1 MDKAMQSFDLEQ
13 LRTLAAVIDAG
24 SLTAAAPRVFLSQS
38 SVSEQMRKLE
48 ERAGQSLLTRSKAG
62 VAPTEAGTRLLAYAR
77 RILALS
83 DEAFRD
89 LHGETL
95 QGELRLAVTDYFR
108 PGDLTQLLGR
118 LGESYPQVRLNV
130 SILKSDALRA
140 AYAHGDFDVGLAM
153 DIAGASSFSAS
164 AQAAKG
170 SLVRRESL
178 AWLGATGL
186 RVARGEPVRLLAL
199 PDTCSLHQ
207 FTVALLRRRRV
218 PYVLAHVASGVAGL
232 QSAVAAG
239 LGVACLNE
247 SAVCEGVTR
256 LAPPHGLPALPK
268 VAFQLLPG
276 RRGETAFVTRA
287 REMLATHLV

>member
-1 MDKAMQSFDLEQ
+1 MQGFDLEQ
-13 LRTLAAVIDAG
+13 LRTLVAVADAG

-38 SVSEQMRKLE
+38 SVSEQVRKLE

-62 VAPTEAGTRLLAYAR
+62 VSPTEAGLKLLAYAR

-108 PGDLTQLLGR
+108 PGDLTRLLGR

-130 SILKSDALRA
+130 GILKSDELRA
-140 AYAHGDFDVGLAM
+140 AYARGDFDVGLAM
-153 DIAGASSFSAS
+153 NIAGVSTAQPRAS
-164 AQAAKG
+164 
-170 SLVRRESL
+170 VIRRESL
-178 AWLGATGL
+178 AWLGAQGMRL
-186 RVARGEPVRLLAL
+186 ARGEPVRLLAL

-207 FTVALLRRRRV
+207 FTVALLRRKRV
-218 PYVLAHVASGVAGL
+218 PYALAHVASGVAGL
-232 QSAVAAG
+232 QSALAAG

-247 SAVCEGVTR
+247 SAISEGVAR
-256 LAPPHGLPALPK
+256 LATPHGLPALPR
-268 VAFQLLPG
+268 VSFEFLPG
-276 RRGETAFVTRA
+276 RRGETDFVTRA
-287 REMLATHLV
+287 REMLATQLV

>member
-1 MDKAMQSFDLEQ
+1 MQTFDIEQ
-13 LRTLAAVIDAG
+13 LRTLVAVVDAG
-24 SLTAAAPRVFLSQS
+24 SLTAAAPRLFLSQS
-38 SVSEQMRKLE
+38 SVSEQVRKLE

-62 VAPTEAGTRLLAYAR
+62 VAPTEAGLRLVGHAR

-89 LHGETL
+89 LRGETL

-108 PGDLTQLLGR
+108 PGDLTRLLGR
-118 LGESYPQVRLNV
+118 LGQSYPKVRLNV
-130 SILKSDALRA
+130 SILKSDALRE
-140 AYAHGDFDVGLAM
+140 AYGRGEFDVALGM
-153 DIAGASSFSAS
+153 HIAGTPAAAGAEGGAS
-164 AQAAKG
+164 
-170 SLVRRESL
+170 VIRRESL
-178 AWLGATGL
+178 AWLGAAGL
-186 RVARGEPVRLLAL
+186 RLARGEPLQLLAL

-232 QSAVAAG
+232 QSALAAG

-247 SAVCEGVTR
+247 SAACEGVAR
-256 LAPPHGLPALPK
+256 LAPPHGLPALPR
-268 VAFQLLPG
+268 VSFQLLPG

-287 REMLATHLV
+287 RELLATHLA

>member
-1 MDKAMQSFDLEQ
+1 MQGFDLEQ
-13 LRTLAAVIDAG
+13 LRTLVAVADAG
-24 SLTAAAPRVFLSQS
+24 SLTAAAPRVYLSQS
-38 SVSEQMRKLE
+38 SVSEQIRKLE

-62 VAPTEAGTRLLAYAR
+62 VAPTEAGLRLLGHAR

-89 LHGETL
+89 LRGETL

-108 PGDLTQLLGR
+108 PGDLTRLLGR
-118 LGESYPQVRLNV
+118 LGERYPQVRLHV
-130 SILKSDALRA
+130 TILKSDALRT

-153 DIAGASSFSAS
+153 NIAGANAAAS
-164 AQAAKG
+164 G
-170 SLVRRESL
+170 SGAVLRRESL

-186 RVARGEPVRLLAL
+186 RVVRGEPVRLLAL

-207 FTVALLRRRRV
+207 FTVSLLRRRRV

-232 QSAVAAG
+232 QSALAAG

-247 SAVCEGVTR
+247 SAIGEGIAR
-256 LAPPHGLPALPK
+256 LATPHGLPALPR
-268 VAFQLLPG
+268 VAFQWLPA

-287 REMLATHLV
+287 REMLSLQLA

>member
-1 MDKAMQSFDLEQ
+1 MQGFDLEQ
-13 LRTLAAVIDAG
+13 LRTLVAVADAG
-24 SLTAAAPRVFLSQS
+24 SLTAAAPRVYLSQS
-38 SVSEQMRKLE
+38 SVSEQIRKLE

-62 VAPTEAGTRLLAYAR
+62 VAPTEAGLRLLGHAR

-89 LHGETL
+89 LRGETL

-108 PGDLTQLLGR
+108 PGDLTRLLGR
-118 LGESYPQVRLNV
+118 LGERYPQVRLHV
-130 SILKSDALRA
+130 TILKSDALRT

-153 DIAGASSFSAS
+153 NIAGANAV
-164 AQAAKG
+164 AAG
-170 SLVRRESL
+170 SGAVLRRESL

-186 RVARGEPVRLLAL
+186 RLVRGEPVRLLAL

-207 FTVALLRRRRV
+207 FTVSLLRRRRV

-232 QSAVAAG
+232 QSALAAG

-247 SAVCEGVTR
+247 SAIGEGIAR
-256 LAPPHGLPALPK
+256 LAPPHGLPALPR
-268 VAFQLLPG
+268 VAFQWLPA

-287 REMLATHLV
+287 REMLSLQLA

>member
-1 MDKAMQSFDLEQ
+1 MQGFDLEQ
-13 LRTLAAVIDAG
+13 LRTFAAVIDAG

-62 VAPTEAGTRLLAYAR
+62 VSPTEAGIRLLAHAR

-89 LHGETL
+89 LHGEVL

-108 PGDLTQLLGR
+108 PADLTRLLGR
-118 LGESYPQVRLNV
+118 LGESYPRVRLHV
-130 SILKSDALRA
+130 SILKSDDLRA
-140 AYAHGDFDVGLAM
+140 AYARGDFDVGLGM
-153 DIAGASSFSAS
+153 NIAGVSAVQPR
-164 AQAAKG
+164 APV
-170 SLVRRESL
+170 LRRESL
-178 AWLGATGL
+178 AWLGASGMRL
-186 RVARGEPVRLLAL
+186 VRGEPVRLLVL

-218 PYVLAHVASGVAGL
+218 AYSLAHVASGVAGL
-232 QSAVAAG
+232 QSALAAG

-247 SAVCEGVTR
+247 SAISEGVAR
-256 LAPPHGLPALPK
+256 LPTPHGLPALPK
-268 VAFQLLPG
+268 VAFQFLPA
-276 RRGETAFVTRA
+276 RRGETAFVSKA
-287 REMLATHLV
+287 RELLASHLV

>member
-1 MDKAMQSFDLEQ
+1 MQSFDLEQ

-95 QGELRLAVTDYFR
+95 QGELRVAVTDYFR

-130 SILKSDALRA
+130 SILKSDALRV

-153 DIAGASSFSAS
+153 DIAGASSSSSTQGAKAS
-164 AQAAKG
+164 
-170 SLVRRESL
+170 LIRRESL

-232 QSAVAAG
+232 QSALAAG

-256 LAPPHGLPALPK
+256 LAAPHGLPALPK

-276 RRGETAFVTRA
+276 RRGETGFVTRA

>member
-1 MDKAMQSFDLEQ
+1 MQGFDLEQ
-13 LRTLAAVIDAG
+13 LRTLAAVVDAG

-38 SVSEQMRKLE
+38 SVSEQIRKLE

-62 VAPTEAGTRLLAYAR
+62 VSPTEAGTRLLGHAR
-77 RILALS
+77 RILAMS

-108 PGDLTQLLGR
+108 PGDLTRLLGR

-130 SILKSDALRA
+130 GILKSDEVRA
-140 AYAHGDFDVGLAM
+140 ACARGDFDVGLAM
-153 DIAGASSFSAS
+153 NIAGVSAPRSRAS
-164 AQAAKG
+164 
-170 SLVRRESL
+170 VIRRESL
-178 AWLGATGL
+178 AWLGAVGMRL
-186 RVARGEPVRLLAL
+186 AHGEPLRLLAL

-232 QSAVAAG
+232 QSALAAG

-247 SAVCEGVTR
+247 SAISDGVAR
-256 LAPPHGLPALPK
+256 LDTPHGLPALPR
-268 VAFQLLPG
+268 VAFAFLPG

-287 REMLATHLV
+287 REMLADRLV

>member
-1 MDKAMQSFDLEQ
+1 MQTFDLEQ

-130 SILKSDALRA
+130 TILKSDALRA

-153 DIAGASSFSAS
+153 DIAGASSSS
-164 AQAAKG
+164 AQGAKA
-170 SLVRRESL
+170 SLIRRESL

-186 RVARGEPVRLLAL
+186 RIARGEPVRLLAL

-232 QSAVAAG
+232 QSALAAG

-287 REMLATHLV
+287 REMLATHLA